1 MREYEYRS
9 PLAPY
14 IEGLISQKRSMGFIY
29 DSNAYG
35 LKRFDDRCVENRID
49 DAVITKDM
57 ADDWAELTSKC
68 SKSIK
73 TRAISDLRQLS
84 LYMNS
89 LGIPSYIP
97 VRFTEKDKHVPHL
110 FTDEEIRAF
119 FTAVDSYRSGSDS
132 PAFNRMAIEYRILFR
147 LIYCCGLRNNE
158 ACSLKLDDIDTE
170 KGALQII
177 HSKGDKDRI
186 VYLAEDMRILME
198 QYIQVLD
205 SLAGPEN
212 EWLFPGRR
220 IEKHVTKTSIDKVFG
235 HFWEK
240 TSFAETCDR
249 KPTVHSLRHAFI
261 EKRMSLWME
270 QGISLE
276 QMIPYLS
283 AYVGHRTHDDT
294 FYYYHLT
301 ENAFSIIRKKDVT
314 SSSVIPEVSHE

>member
-35 LKRFDDRCVENRID
+35 LKRFDDRCIENGIT

-57 ADDWAELTSKC
+57 ADDWAEANNRC

-119 FTAVDSYRSGSDS
+119 FAEVDRYRSGINS
-132 PAFNRMAIEYRILFR
+132 PDFNRMAIEYRILFR

-186 VYLAEDMRILME
+186 VYLAEDMRILMK

-212 EWLFPGRR
+212 EWLFPGIH
-220 IEKHVTKTSIDKVFG
+220 IEKHVPKTSIDKVFG
-235 HFWEK
+235 HFWAK
-240 TSFAETCDR
+240 TPFAGSCDKR
-249 KPTVHSLRHAFI
+249 PTVHSLRHAFI
-261 EKRMSLWME
+261 EKRMRLWME

-276 QMIPYLS
+276 KMIPYLS

-314 SSSVIPEVSHE
+314 SSSVIPEASHE

>member
-29 DSNAYG
+29 DYNAYV
-35 LKRFDDRCVENRID
+35 LKRFDDRCIENGIT
-49 DAVITKDM
+49 DAAITKDM
-57 ADDWAELTSKC
+57 ADDWAEVNSKC

-73 TRAISDLRQLS
+73 SRAVSDLRQLS

-97 VRFTEKDKHVPHL
+97 VRFSEKDKHVPHL
-110 FTDEEIRAF
+110 FTDEEISAF
-119 FTAVDSYRSGSDS
+119 FTEVDSYRSGTDS

-158 ACSLKLDDIDTE
+158 ACCLKLSEVDTE
-170 KGALQII
+170 KGILQII

-186 VYLAEDMRILME
+186 VYLAEDLRIMVK
-198 QYIQVLD
+198 QYIQVLV
-205 SLAGPEN
+205 SLTGRDN
-212 EWLFPGRR
+212 EWLFPGRC
-220 IEKHVTKTSIDKVFG
+220 IEKHVPKTSIDKVFG
-235 HFWEK
+235 HFWAK
-240 TSFAETCDR
+240 TPFAGSCDK

-261 EKRMSLWME
+261 EKRMRLWME
-270 QGISLE
+270 QGVSLE
-276 QMIPYLS
+276 KMIPYLS

-301 ENAFSIIRKKDVT
+301 ESAFSIIRKKDIT